1 MKGIGISERNRNPTT
16 MKTIPFLRL
25 IAAAGLLVAGPSV
38 AFAGNFH
45 FRPDPVPAD
54 EARLMELARIREF
67 RGSYELGEFAQGTL
81 LIAELH
87 VEGQPVKAFRLS
99 RAKYDRAKQTRS
111 GTLSFGWHRDARHLV
126 SVNDNGDL
134 YSPWTAKID
143 LPDFSPQ
150 DAHWFA
156 DSVPER
162 RKAKQDWHASFELYP
177 VMGLCGERISQVNYS
192 NIKTGGDFVNAC
204 TAAGAKSAVMIYLY
218 KSTHDEE
225 PSIKFEAAPKA
236 GEPATP

>member
-1 MKGIGISERNRNPTT
+1 

-25 IAAAGLLVAGPSV
+25 IAAAGLLVTGPSV
-38 AFAGNFH
+38 ALAGDFH
-45 FRPDPVPAD
+45 FRPAPVPAG

-67 RGSYELGEFAQGTL
+67 RGSYELGEFVQGTL

-99 RAKYDRAKQTRS
+99 RAKYDRARQTRT
-111 GTLSFGWHRDARHLV
+111 GILSFGWHRDARHLV

-143 LPDFSPQ
+143 LPDFAPQ

-162 RKAKQDWHASFELYP
+162 RKAEQDWHVSFGLYP
-177 VMGLCGERISQVNYS
+177 VMGLCGERSSQVNYS
-192 NIKTGGDFVNAC
+192 SVKTGEDFVKAC

-225 PSIKFEAAPKA
+225 PSIKFAEERKP
-236 GEPATP
+236 GEPAAP